1 MKFST
6 ISSFLSVAGIAAVT
20 ATDAV
25 SSQTCV
31 PYDGICYQNGVN
43 VGACCGNGICA
54 GSRCRNPSTETG
66 APTTATSTASPQS
79 TCVPYDGICYLNGV
93 DHGACCGDGI
103 CAGSRC
109 RNPKT
114 ETGAPTTATTSTSTA
129 QPTCVPYDGI
139 CYQNG
144 QNVGA
149 CCGDGICAGS
159 RCRNPKTET
168 GKPATTPGQ
177 TTGGAVVTQISD
189 GQIQAP
195 TGAPTVPVV
204 AGAAKAIPGLAA
216 AGAAVAFLL

>member
-20 ATDAV
+20 AADAV

-31 PYDGICYQNGVN
+31 PYDGICYQNGQN

-66 APTTATSTASPQS
+66 APTTATSTASPTATSTASPQS
-79 TCVPYDGICYLNGV
+79 TCVPYDGICYQNGQNF
-93 DHGACCGDGI
+93 GACCGDGI

-114 ETGAPTTATTSTSTA
+114 EIDKPT
-129 QPTCVPYDGI
+129 
-139 CYQNG
+139 
-144 QNVGA
+144 
-149 CCGDGICAGS
+149 
-159 RCRNPKTET
+159 
-168 GKPATTPGQ
+168 TTPGQ
-177 TTGGAVVTQISD
+177 ATGGAVVTQISD

-195 TGAPTVPVV
+195 PGAPTVPVV

-216 AGAAVAFLL
+216 AGAAVAFLM

>member
-6 ISSFLSVAGIAAVT
+6 ISSFLSVAGIAVVT
-20 ATDAV
+20 AADAV

-31 PYDGICYQNGVN
+31 PYDGICFQNGVN
-43 VGACCGNGICA
+43 YGACCGDGICA
-54 GSRCRNPSTETG
+54 GSRCRNPKTETG
-66 APTTATSTASPQS
+66 APTTATSTASPQPTCVPYDGICFQNGVDYGACCGDGICAGS
-79 TCVPYDGICYLNGV
+79 RCRNPKTETGNPTTTQTTSTSTAQPTCVPYDGICYLNGV

-114 ETGAPTTATTSTSTA
+114 ETGKPAPT
-129 QPTCVPYDGI
+129 
-139 CYQNG
+139 
-144 QNVGA
+144 
-149 CCGDGICAGS
+149 
-159 RCRNPKTET
+159 
-168 GKPATTPGQ
+168 
-177 TTGGAVVTQISD
+177 TTGGAVITQISD

-204 AGAAKAIPGLAA
+204 AGAGKAIPGLAA

>member
-20 ATDAV
+20 AADAV

-31 PYDGICYQNGVN
+31 PYDGICFQNGVDY
-43 VGACCGNGICA
+43 GACCGDGICA
-54 GSRCRNPSTETG
+54 GSRCRNPKTETG
-66 APTTATSTASPQS
+66 AAHHTKTTSTSTAQP

-114 ETGAPTTATTSTSTA
+114 ETGKPAPTT
-129 QPTCVPYDGI
+129 
-139 CYQNG
+139 
-144 QNVGA
+144 
-149 CCGDGICAGS
+149 
-159 RCRNPKTET
+159 T
-168 GKPATTPGQ
+168 G
-177 TTGGAVVTQISD
+177 GGAVITQISD

-204 AGAAKAIPGLAA
+204 AGAGKAIPGLAA

>member
-20 ATDAV
+20 AADAV

-31 PYDGICYQNGVN
+31 PYDGICFQNGVD
-43 VGACCGNGICA
+43 
-54 GSRCRNPSTETG
+54 
-66 APTTATSTASPQS
+66 
-79 TCVPYDGICYLNGV
+79 Y
-93 DHGACCGDGI
+93 GACCGDGI

-114 ETGAPTTATTSTSTA
+114 ETGAPTSTSTVQPTCVPYDGICYENGVNQGPCCGDGICAGSRCRNPKTETSKPTTTATISTSTA

-139 CYQNG
+139 CYENG
-144 QNVGA
+144 VNQGP

-204 AGAAKAIPGLAA
+204 AGAGKAIPGLAA
-216 AGAAVAFLL
+216 AGAAVVFLL

>member
-20 ATDAV
+20 AADAV

-31 PYDGICYQNGVN
+31 PYDGICFQNGVDY
-43 VGACCGNGICA
+43 GACCGDGICA
-54 GSRCRNPSTETG
+54 GSRCRNPKTETG
-66 APTTATSTASPQS
+66 NPTTTKTTSTSTAQP
-79 TCVPYDGICYLNGV
+79 TCVPYDGEYQPIISPFDLPGKRSNESCIGICYLNGV

-114 ETGAPTTATTSTSTA
+114 ETGKPAPT
-129 QPTCVPYDGI
+129 
-139 CYQNG
+139 
-144 QNVGA
+144 
-149 CCGDGICAGS
+149 
-159 RCRNPKTET
+159 
-168 GKPATTPGQ
+168 
-177 TTGGAVVTQISD
+177 TTGGAVITQISD

-204 AGAAKAIPGLAA
+204 AGAGKAIPGLAA